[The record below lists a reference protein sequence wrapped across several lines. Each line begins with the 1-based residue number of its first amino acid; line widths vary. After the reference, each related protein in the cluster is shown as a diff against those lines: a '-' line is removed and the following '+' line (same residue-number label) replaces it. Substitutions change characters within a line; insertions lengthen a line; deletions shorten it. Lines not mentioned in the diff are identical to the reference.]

1 MSVTNIFDINTN
13 LSVRRTNEYDK
24 FKFIEF
30 NRPINKNHVATLK
43 SKIEHNDMQTIITV
57 DYNYGILDGQHRF
70 TAYKELGLPFNY
82 VRLPISSIE
91 DTAAYFMT
99 VNSNSRGLTNSEFIH
114 SLAKVYGTGAKNLP
128 AKFELGHKIY
138 RFYHD
143 VVKHNTELNMTFDN
157 YIAFVDQIVFIN
169 NIKQRGDNVTK
180 EVLQRY
186 DTMIKVYDL
195 SLPVLTAMKRR
206 KQLTAAAMKAVARF
220 NRLYAHEDPTIFDNL
235 LKAYDKYGLHD
246 EFFRKMPTGANRILD
261 RMIDCYNHRK
271 NQDQRIIQV

>member
-1 MSVTNIFDINTN
+1 MSVERQFDENTA
-13 LSVRRTNEYDK
+13 LSVRRTNDYDK

-30 NRPINKNHVATLK
+30 NRPINKTHLATLK
-43 SKIEHNDMQTIITV
+43 NKIEHKDMQTIITV

-99 VNSNSRGLTNSEFIH
+99 VNSNSRGLTNPEFIR
-114 SLAKVYGTGAKNLP
+114 SLAKVYGTGAKDLP
-128 AKFELGHKIY
+128 AKYLLGHKIY

-143 VVKHNTELNMTFDN
+143 VVKHNTDLNMTFDN
-157 YIAFVDQIVFIN
+157 YVAFVDQIVFIN
-169 NIKQRGDNVTK
+169 NIKRRDDPINE

-186 DTMIKVYDL
+186 DTMVKVYDL

-206 KQLTAAAMKAVARF
+206 KQLSSASMRAVARF
-220 NRLYAHEDPTIFDNL
+220 NRLYAHEDPVVFDNL
-235 LKAYDKYGLHD
+235 LQAYDKYGLHD
-246 EFFRKMPTGANRILD
+246 EFFRKMPTGVNRILD
-261 RMIDCYNHRK
+261 RMIDCYNHRRK
-271 NQDQRIIQV
+271 EGRIKQV

>member
-1 MSVTNIFDINTN
+1 MKVTNIFDENTA
-13 LSVRRTNEYDK
+13 LSVRRTNDYSK

-30 NRPINKNHVATLK
+30 NRPLNLRHVAKLK
-43 SKIEHNDMQTIITV
+43 SKIEYKDMQTIITV

-128 AKFELGHKIY
+128 AKYELGHKIY

-143 VVKHNTELNMTFDN
+143 VVKQNTDINMTFDN

-169 NIKQRGDNVTK
+169 NIKRRDDNVTK
-180 EVLQRY
+180 DVLQRY
-186 DTMIKVYDL
+186 EILVKVYYL
-195 SLPVLTAMKRR
+195 CLPVLTAMKRR
-206 KQLTAAAMKAVARF
+206 KQLSSASMRALAQF
-220 NRLYAHEDPTIFDNL
+220 NRLYAHEDQTVFDNL

>member
-1 MSVTNIFDINTN
+1 MKVENIKDINTN
-13 LSVRRTNEYDK
+13 LSVRRTNDYGK

-30 NRPINKNHVATLK
+30 NRPINKTHVATLK
-43 SKIEHNDMQTIITV
+43 NKIEHKDMQTIITV

-99 VNSNSRGLTNSEFIH
+99 VNSNSRGLTNPEFIE

-128 AKFELGHKIY
+128 AKYELGHKIY

-143 VVKHNTELNMTFDN
+143 VVKHNTELNMTFPN
-157 YIAFVDQIVFIN
+157 YIAFVDQIIFIN
-169 NIKQRGDNVTK
+169 NIKRRDDLITK

-186 DTMIKVYDL
+186 DTMINVYDL

-206 KQLTAAAMKAVARF
+206 KQLTAAGMRAIAQF
-220 NRLYAHEDPTIFDNL
+220 NRLYAKEDPVVFDNL

-261 RMIDCYNHRK
+261 RMIDCYNHRRK
-271 NQDQRIIQV
+271 EGRIKQV